1 MFANPYQEVWNG
13 NGEWL
18 KANFHVH
25 AVPDG
30 REIRPFQLGRYTIT
44 SKHVSEVVAA
54 YKDAGYDVLMIA
66 NQGFF
71 LDTQEY
77 AKKHEILMINGIEW
91 VEEDGILCIGVKEFI
106 RGEPQKVIDECA
118 RQGALAV
125 LCHPNWLSEEG
136 MPPKL
141 SLRTMSALRGY
152 TGIEI
157 LTAGIFNGF
166 KGSGLATDVWDQYLS
181 PGKLVWGFANDDFHT
196 WFDID
201 RGWNV
206 IYSSGRDFQ
215 SVKKAIEQGN
225 LYASTGL
232 VLRQFSF
239 QGGTIEVEANL
250 ERTPAETISYELIGE
265 GGRVLHKSS
274 AKAAKYQLKGN
285 EKYVRVRAASDNG
298 AILWTQPVYDADEL
312 SQT

>member
-1 MFANPYQEVWNG
+1 MFANPYQDAWKE

-30 REIRPFQLGRYTIT
+30 GEIRPFQLGRYTVT
-44 SKHVSEVVAA
+44 PKHVSEVIAA
-54 YKDAGYDVLMIA
+54 YRDAGYDVLMIA

-77 AKKHEILMINGIEW
+77 AKKHDILMINGIEY
-91 VEEDGILCIGVKEFI
+91 VEEDGILCIGATEFI
-106 RGEPQKVIDECA
+106 SGEPQKIIDECT

-125 LCHPNWLSEEG
+125 LCHPHWLRGRG

-141 SLRTMSALRGY
+141 SLQTMNKLRGY
-152 TGIEI
+152 AGIEV

-166 KGSGLATDVWDQYLS
+166 EGSGLATDVWDEYLS
-181 PGKLVWGFANDDFHT
+181 AGKLVWGFANDDFHT

-206 IYSSGRDFQ
+206 IYSRGRDLQ
-215 SVKKAIEQGN
+215 SLKRAIEQGN

-239 QGGTIEVEANL
+239 QGGVIEVEANL
-250 ERTPAETISYELIGE
+250 EPTPADTILYEFVGE
-265 GGRVLHKSS
+265 NGQVLRKSS
-274 AKAAKYQLKGN
+274 GKAARYHFEGN
-285 EKYVRVRAASDNG
+285 EKYVRVRALSENG
-298 AILWTQPVYDADEL
+298 AILWTQPVYDADKL
-312 SQT
+312 RRP